1 MHSNMV
7 SSLPGLYLLDAS
19 ACLLPCG
26 DQQKYHQTLPN
37 GWGEVGR
44 TNFPSSQ
51 FTTPVLDS
59 RKKDAWEL
67 EGALPGPTGPLR
79 GGSMCNSVSSVHG
92 AGPWEPGYFIRGCD
106 C

>member
-1 MHSNMV
+1 MLSKALFLNLGSMTFGAGEILCLGAV
-7 SSLPGLYLLDAS
+7 LPGLYLLDAS

-59 RKKDAWEL
+59 RKKDAQMINNIKGQTFRE
-67 EGALPGPTGPLR
+67 
-79 GGSMCNSVSSVHG
+79 
-92 AGPWEPGYFIRGCD
+92 
-106 C
+106 